1 MEFARQD
8 WQAQHRRQSKGRLKR
23 AAYFFLR
30 PLYSWRYSGFLA
42 PETLEAYR
50 PRWVLGPRG
59 MPLETRRR
67 WGARHLRDLRQAT
80 LLVQGTGTGWDV
92 LSWARL
98 KPRRIIATDLFP
110 FEESWRQ
117 IAAHCWRR
125 YRVPVEFRVAPL
137 EDHDFL
143 DSGSIDFI
151 ASDAVYEHCRDLP
164 RVMRE
169 SRRLLRPGG
178 FLYASYGPLYF
189 CAGGDHF
196 SGRGGLGHSY
206 NHLRLDPAAYQ
217 AYLEAHRGVVE
228 DFQNG
233 VRYLDLDLF
242 SRLATR
248 EYLACYRE
256 AGFVVR
262 DLILELSRQALAF
275 KKRFP
280 GEFREIWA
288 AQAGRCAPDDL
299 LIKAHLLILQKPAE
313 DREPCA
319 SA

>member
-50 PRWVLGPRG
+50 PRWVLGSRG

-125 YRVPVEFRVAPL
+125 YRVPVEFRAAPL

-196 SGRGGLGHSY
+196 SGRGGLEHSY